1 MQADVPQKDMDIE
14 LGMPMHD
21 TVHNAVHKVFF
32 RAGLLAARESL
43 ARFVACESETIAGSI
58 RANWWPQVGPDP
70 GPPRLLSYDEIA
82 EEVGESIKHR
92 DCDPCV
98 EALPYAY
105 QFLNAPR

>member
-1 MQADVPQKDMDIE
+1 MQAEVPEKDMDTS

-43 ARFVACESETIAGSI
+43 ARFVACESETIAASI
-58 RANWWPQVGPDP
+58 RANWWPQVGADP
-70 GPPRLLSYDEIA
+70 GPPRLLNFDEIA
-82 EEVGESIKHR
+82 VENGEGYKHA
-92 DCDPCV
+92 DCCPCV